1 MKSMNKPN
9 KLNKKNTSENK
20 ENKSS
25 RNLKKIKK
33 NRIKKNHT
41 HERSNDDEDNEVR
54 KTLWNK
60 IEKGLNE
67 KRIGFKIKKRLM
79 SIELVISCMHM
90 VIESIKEEHA
100 EQDQTKQDQLIE
112 HFMEAFNEEI
122 ILNEQIIQSGSY
134 TRSWEYV
141 AGAIIINTTEP
152 IQFMTEEELSK
163 ILAIEIREYE

>member
-1 MKSMNKPN
+1 MKRMKRS
-9 KLNKKNTSENK
+9 NK
-20 ENKSS
+20 ENRP
-25 RNLKKIKK
+25 RNSKKIKK
-33 NRIKKNHT
+33 NRTKTHKK
-41 HERSNDDEDNEVR
+41 SNDNKDNEVR
-54 KTLWNK
+54 KTLWDK
-60 IEKGLNE
+60 IERGLNK
-67 KRIGFKIKKRLM
+67 KRKEFKIKKRLM
-79 SIELVISCMHM
+79 SIDLIISCMHM

-152 IQFMTEEELSK
+152 IYFMTKEELSK
-163 ILAIEIREYE
+163 NPTIEIKEHE